1 MIDIAV
7 FIYFIL
13 CALFVQYVIEV
24 KAFVRDS
31 IVDLNFFL
39 VFTDADAVV
48 DISIFDLAIEE
59 GSDPNG
65 CFYFTTHNG
74 GYNNFIRGQL

>member
-48 DISIFDLAIEE
+48 DISIFDL
-59 GSDPNG
+59 
-65 CFYFTTHNG
+65 
-74 GYNNFIRGQL
+74 